1 MSVLYK
7 HGKELFRKRAARYDM
22 AYMEDGTIHKN
33 SGHGFK
39 LYARV
44 KPGSNPAEVIN
55 KIKEKHVNKRTSNP
69 RYVAFVD
76 TVRSYGSLKK
86 CNILVTALDILGD
99 DIDGIYIELDD
110 WPDTRGHFSLEDI
123 QHIHKLYAAALEEA
137 KSN

>member
-44 KPGSNPAEVIN
+44 KPGSNPVEVIN
-55 KIKEKHVNKRTSNP
+55 KIKEKHNNKRRNNP
-69 RYVAFVD
+69 HYAAFVD
-76 TVRSYGSLKK
+76 AVRDCGSLKK
-86 CNILVTALDILGD
+86 CGLLVTALDVLGD
-99 DIDGIYIELDD
+99 DIDGIYVELDD
-110 WPDTRGHFSLEDI
+110 WPDTRGYFSIEDI
-123 QHIHKLYAAALEEA
+123 THIHGLYTAALKEA